1 MITDYLRWLRLPIAK
16 HYKVEPVEPIAK
28 EFPLEKHE
36 EPESQKEEE
45 LEPEEP
51 SEEQQTTERKRL
63 SIWV

>member
-16 HYKVEPVEPIAK
+16 YYKVEPVEPIAK
-28 EFPLEKHE
+28 EFPLEKYE
-36 EPESQKEEE
+36 EPESQKEKE

>member
-16 HYKVEPVEPIAK
+16 YYKVEPVEPIAK

-36 EPESQKEEE
+36 EPEPQKKEDH
-45 LEPEEP
+45 EEP
-51 SEEQQTTERKRL
+51 TEEQQTTKRKRL